1 MQRGKDKKA
10 KRERKQRKARGE
22 SVPTAAAAEE
32 DAAPADGDEAADADA
47 GAAGGKDKGVE
58 HKEKDVDYVGKMKR
72 RIDEKGV
79 EKAGSWWRK
88 TLTKTTLDYK
98 AALDVAFKACFSTEI
113 QEEAERYGSIFLP
126 LVQTPKAELHMITL
140 IAGSAA
146 HHQQDDDSSDHAKL
160 SKLFSVFYKHEYFE
174 EMALRYWFEKV
185 AQDEERQAAGSF
197 MEWLELAP
205 EA

>member
-1 MQRGKDKKA
+1 
-10 KRERKQRKARGE
+10 
-22 SVPTAAAAEE
+22 
-32 DAAPADGDEAADADA
+32 
-47 GAAGGKDKGVE
+47 
-58 HKEKDVDYVGKMKR
+58 
-72 RIDEKGV
+72 
-79 EKAGSWWRK
+79 
-88 TLTKTTLDYK
+88 
-98 AALDVAFKACFSTEI
+98 
-113 QEEAERYGSIFLP
+113 
-126 LVQTPKAELHMITL
+126 MITL